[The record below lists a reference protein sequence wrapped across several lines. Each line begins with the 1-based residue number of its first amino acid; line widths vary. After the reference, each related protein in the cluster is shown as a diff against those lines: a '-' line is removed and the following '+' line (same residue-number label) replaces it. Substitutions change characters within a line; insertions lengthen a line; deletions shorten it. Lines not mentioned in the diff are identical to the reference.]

1 MASRRIPISQA
12 TGSGGAA
19 TAAAPARKPAH
30 TRVKRSR
37 PVDSLPATEP
47 LPVQDQMSESDEIAR
62 LAYSYWEARGFCN
75 GSPDEDWLR
84 AEQEIRSRKALAA
97 GQ

>member
-1 MASRRIPISQA
+1 
-12 TGSGGAA
+12 
-19 TAAAPARKPAH
+19 
-30 TRVKRSR
+30 
-37 PVDSLPATEP
+37 VDSLPATEP
-47 LPVQDQMSESDEIAR
+47 LPVQDQISESDEIAR
-62 LAYSYWEARGFCN
+62 LAYFYSEARGFCN